1 MQQRAGV
8 HAALRGMAGIEADIA
23 AGERPAAQQDTC
35 PAAAA
40 QDQPLAAAV
49 EPDVEQRTPEQ

>member
-1 MQQRAGV
+1 M

-23 AGERPAAQQDTC
+23 AGERPTAQKDPR
-35 PAAAA
+35 PAVAA

-49 EPDVEQRTPEQ
+49 EPDVEQRPPEQ